1 MSFARHHKHLF
12 AAASLTVLAWTGA
25 AAAADFTIENVSFP
39 QKEDKAAVSIKSIV
53 VKGSNLSREEFERI
67 YHPDTSKND
76 RLALIRKLQVAS
88 LSVPEVVVSKTG
100 GKDPGTIVFRGY
112 QLTNYDQ
119 GKFAR
124 FVMAGIDGKFIPKA
138 DEGEVTIKAG
148 ALNIEDADVSKVID
162 AAIKDQLADSSTKI
176 GKIDFRDFEVRFPEN
191 SAGAPLYHTVKIGS
205 VTGAAT
211 YAGELPTKS
220 VGEVKGVVFV
230 PAPNSGAAAAMG
242 QFGYNQ
248 VDMGVRGEG
257 TYNPATKGYDLTDFT
272 INGINAGVL
281 TLKGL
286 FGNIGP
292 EAFNGAQMARIGA
305 LMGGDVSNISLRYAD
320 NGLFDK
326 ALGFFAKMNN
336 KDPMAVRQEWAGM
349 IAGILPMMTGGDPG
363 ALKIA
368 GAVSDFI
375 KAPKSLTI
383 SLKGKG
389 GPVRFADLQQI
400 SDPAALLQKIEVE
413 ASANK

>member
-1 MSFARHHKHLF
+1 
-12 AAASLTVLAWTGA
+12 
-25 AAAADFTIENVSFP
+25 
-39 QKEDKAAVSIKSIV
+39 
-53 VKGSNLSREEFERI
+53 
-67 YHPDTSKND
+67 
-76 RLALIRKLQVAS
+76 
-88 LSVPEVVVSKTG
+88 
-100 GKDPGTIVFRGY
+100 
-112 QLTNYDQ
+112 
-119 GKFAR
+119 
-124 FVMAGIDGKFIPKA
+124 
-138 DEGEVTIKAG
+138 
-148 ALNIEDADVSKVID
+148 
-162 AAIKDQLADSSTKI
+162 
-176 GKIDFRDFEVRFPEN
+176 
-191 SAGAPLYHTVKIGS
+191 
-205 VTGAAT
+205 
-211 YAGELPTKS
+211 
-220 VGEVKGVVFV
+220 
-230 PAPNSGAAAAMG
+230 MG

-326 ALGFFAKMNN
+326 ALVFFAKMNN

-400 SDPAALLQKIEVE
+400 SDPATLLQKIEVE